1 LIALRLA
8 SSIGE
13 VIAFIA
19 GQPHMRRPESVEDR
33 ERRLREAG
41 AEPIEGES
49 RRIGQLRKLRNL
61 PYTELIALDRFIDG
75 HTPFATKHPPS

>member
-8 SSIGE
+8 SSIGQ

-19 GQPHMRRPESVEDR
+19 GQPHMRRPEAVEDR

-41 AEPIEGES
+41 AEPIEGKS
-49 RRIGQLRKLRNL
+49 RRIGQLRNV
-61 PYTELIALDRFIDG
+61 PYTEIIALDRFIDG